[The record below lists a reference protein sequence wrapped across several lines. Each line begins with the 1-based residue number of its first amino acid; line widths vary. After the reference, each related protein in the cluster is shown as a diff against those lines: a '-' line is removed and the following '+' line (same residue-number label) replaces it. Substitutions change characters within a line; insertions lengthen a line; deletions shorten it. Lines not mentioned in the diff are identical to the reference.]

1 MTRLKWLLVATHVP
15 ADGAGG
21 GMVRYAVELAA
32 GLTVHPDVA
41 LHVLAR
47 SAARSFFVDLLGDSQ
62 RVRTL
67 PNLPTPAL
75 SLIEHVGA
83 GQRGDFDVIQGTKH
97 VLPLGRRAHR
107 MLTVHDMLLMDR
119 PSDYSVTKRLLLRPT
134 YRGSI
139 RRADSIVCVSEATLQ
154 RLRALV
160 PTPAPSTVVP
170 NAVSDT
176 LLTTTPVPL
185 TSVQDV
191 PFAIVVGD
199 SSPRKNVGLIVD
211 AWRDV
216 LAKEPK
222 AKLVVVGPPSWGR
235 TDVGEHFDRL
245 QAEGHLV
252 APGHLTDGQ
261 LRWCYE
267 HATVAL
273 CPSMAEGFGLPAA
286 EALAFGAR
294 VITSE
299 DPALCEVTGTRA
311 LHLRGDDPR
320 SWVSAILDAFARP
333 RTNEPPETI
342 RTWTDVA
349 DETVRAA
356 RNAFR

>member
-1 MTRLKWLLVATHVP
+1 MATHVP

-21 GMVRYAVELAA
+21 GMVRYAVELATS
-32 GLTVHPDVA
+32 LTAHPDVE

-47 SAARSFFVDLLGDSQ
+47 AAARNFFVDLLGDSQ

-67 PNLPTPAL
+67 PDLPTPVL
-75 SLIEHVGA
+75 SLIEHVRVGRP
-83 GQRGDFDVIQGTKH
+83 GSFDVLHGTKH
-97 VLPLGRRAHR
+97 VVPLSRRTHR
-107 MLTVHDMLLMDR
+107 MLTVHDMLPMDR
-119 PSDYSVTKRLLLRPT
+119 PDDFSIAKRLLLRPT
-134 YRGSI
+134 YRRSI

-154 RLRALV
+154 RLRVIV
-160 PTPAPSTVVP
+160 PTSAPSTVVP
-170 NAVSDT
+170 LAVSGT
-176 LLTTTPVPL
+176 LRTATSVPL
-185 TSVQDV
+185 ASVQGV

-216 LAKEPK
+216 LAEEPK

-235 TDVGEHFDRL
+235 TVVGEHFDRL
-245 QAEGHLV
+245 RAEGHLV
-252 APGHLTDGQ
+252 APGHLSDGQ

-267 HATVAL
+267 HARVAL

-286 EALAFGAR
+286 EALAFGAP

-320 SWVSAILDAFARP
+320 SWVQAILDALARP
-333 RTNEPPETI
+333 RTTVPPEST
-342 RTWTDVA
+342 RTWADVA

-356 RNAFR
+356 RNALT